1 MNRRTAWKG
10 PRWRSGRREEWY
22 VRVAAGI
29 SDMDPR
35 LPSLVALNGRIS
47 PSLSSFVLSN
57 RLREVMLATHGPSA
71 ASRLGVWSI
80 RRPCS
85 DTPPLLRPPLLIAS
99 APGWGSRSRRM
110 PCEPLDALE
119 HPTKE
124 TYCQGSF
131 RRVGG

>member
-1 MNRRTAWKG
+1 
-10 PRWRSGRREEWY
+10 
-22 VRVAAGI
+22 
-29 SDMDPR
+29 MDPR

-85 DTPPLLRPPLLIAS
+85 ATPLLLRSPLLIAS
-99 APGWGSRSRRM
+99 APGWGSRSRRT
-110 PCEPLDALE
+110 PREPRDAPADLRKQALSQPAFGQRQDDGLRSALE
-119 HPTKE
+119 
-124 TYCQGSF
+124 
-131 RRVGG
+131 